1 MIEKRTKKLAF
12 IGILAAMAWII
23 SFFSFPLLYWVPFLK
38 IDFSDVPILLG
49 MYVYGPLSGIAIAAI
64 RSLLSYVATGGE
76 AGFPIGDSAAFI
88 ATIVY
93 TLPIYYFIKDNKLS
107 RKKITTAGGL
117 ATLSL
122 TVTLTILNWL
132 VIAPL
137 YMKVMGFDVGP
148 ITKYLVISVIPFNIA
163 KGILISIVFFTLFY
177 QLRSY
182 LDRLRLENTS
192 IVPLNK

>member
-49 MYVYGPLSGIAIAAI
+49 MYVYGPLSGIGIAAI
-64 RSLLSYVATGGE
+64 RSLLSYAASGGE

-88 ATIVY
+88 ATVVY
-93 TLPIYYFIKDNKLS
+93 TLPMYYLIKNSKLN
-107 RKKITTAGGL
+107 RKRMMVAGGL
-117 ATLSL
+117 GTLAL

-148 ITKYLVISVIPFNIA
+148 IRQYLAISVIPFNLA
-163 KGILISIVFFTLFY
+163 KGILVSIVFFSLFY
-177 QLRSY
+177 QLRTY
-182 LDRLRLENTS
+182 LDNLRYENTS
-192 IVPLNK
+192 RISIHQ